1 LVSYILLFVVGLIYA
16 YGLMF
21 GGFTERKQTYK
32 YMMLDEKW
40 NPSMIVIYG
49 YGLLVSSFVYLLMRF
64 LMYFFFYHR
73 KKPVFGTEITK
84 DTTPFRFHLVLGA
97 IIYGIG
103 WGLGGLRSASVLVL
117 MPL

>member
-1 LVSYILLFVVGLIYA
+1 
-16 YGLMF
+16 MF

-64 LMYFFFYHR
+64 LMYDFFYIIAKNQSLELKSPKTTR
-73 KKPVFGTEITK
+73 LSSSIWFLEPLSTEL
-84 DTTPFRFHLVLGA
+84 DGDLEA
-97 IIYGIG
+97 
-103 WGLGGLRSASVLVL
+103 
-117 MPL
+117 